1 MRGVIL
7 ALQSVAAVS
16 NVRAIL
22 TPDPPPILYHYTTPA
37 GLLGI
42 IDKREIWASHTQY
55 LNDQREFQH
64 AVSIIEEEIA
74 SMKKTPQH
82 DKHQDLLDE
91 MASVLKDSG
100 SMNVCVCSFSEK
112 GDVLSQWRAYGGGSG
127 FSIGLSGPF
136 LRTVA
141 VSQRFWLVKC
151 IYEEVEQRSWLR
163 TLLTDVLNENTQ
175 KELDGGDDGD
185 PKPGG
190 NLGASC
196 LSGCFNTPQ
205 HVVVSRHGSR
215 CPEHLEFVDRAWEH
229 VRSRDPVMSEK
240 RPAVSADGCAE
251 KRTHRDRPEAALC

>member
-1 MRGVIL
+1 MIVPEDRPGGSTGTRSPEISVNTWRLLRSDGCEGSLVRRVIL
-7 ALQSVAAVS
+7 ALRSVAAVS
-16 NVRAIL
+16 NVRTIL

-82 DKHQDLLDE
+82 DKHQDLLDQ

-136 LRTVA
+136 LRRVA
-141 VSQRFWLVKC
+141 VSQRFCGPSFLWSCRLARRNVFPAC
-151 IYEEVEQRSWLR
+151 PRPRPCRRQQPLCRPGP
-163 TLLTDVLNENTQ
+163 TGHA
-175 KELDGGDDGD
+175 ELCCETSDSS
-185 PKPGG
+185 
-190 NLGASC
+190 ARW
-196 LSGCFNTPQ
+196 
-205 HVVVSRHGSR
+205 SRRPPVAPSR
-215 CPEHLEFVDRAWEH
+215 P
-229 VRSRDPVMSEK
+229 
-240 RPAVSADGCAE
+240 
-251 KRTHRDRPEAALC
+251 